1 MVIRINCLRE
11 LLTEILYITLFL
23 EDFFLSFMYV
33 FVIYWWNVFMEFSN
47 EYVKVKSSPEL
58 FFKRSCKIFQENIC
72 ATVTLLKRR
81 PRHRCFLVNFAKFL
95 RTLFLYRTPL
105 VFASVKFTAEC
116 LIRRNTTDTPAVFNK
131 I

>member
-1 MVIRINCLRE
+1 
-11 LLTEILYITLFL
+11 
-23 EDFFLSFMYV
+23 
-33 FVIYWWNVFMEFSN
+33 MEFSN